1 MEDLDY
7 QHDTLSFELDAEI
20 DRITLNS
27 KGDERLIFSLNPIY
41 DSTAKVD
48 SQNRDT
54 QSLKVGEDRAYKIY
68 MESFFIPRGNG
79 LKRVHL
85 LLVDIDGKRVLAG
98 GESP

>member
-1 MEDLDY
+1 LRLWRLLDWP
-7 QHDTLSFELDAEI
+7 EI

-54 QSLKVGEDRAYKIY
+54 QSLKVGEDRGI
-68 MESFFIPRGNG
+68 
-79 LKRVHL
+79 
-85 LLVDIDGKRVLAG
+85 
-98 GESP
+98 